1 MNRLRLL
8 FLPKFSKEEC
18 EENEFHIESIEL
30 TSGVRFV
37 FTQNF
42 EAGEEVY
49 YLGHD
54 GVGGFYHGDKITS
67 NEELVSKRYNLQ
79 FYKLMGRLK
88 NY

>member
-1 MNRLRLL
+1 MNKLKQL

-18 EENEFHIESIEL
+18 DKHKFHVESIEL

-37 FTQNF
+37 FSNSF
-42 EAGEEVY
+42 EVGDKVH

-54 GVGGFYHGDKITS
+54 GVGGFYHGDIIIAD
-67 NEELVSKRYNLQ
+67 EELVRKKDNLQ
-79 FYKLMGRLK
+79 FYRLIGRLK